1 MARPGAPLAAAALV
15 IAAVAGAL
23 TVAGSLKHQPVT
35 AGQSVNPYGV
45 PAYYVALITAKPRS
59 DVENQLGSS
68 SLVDTAAELRS
79 TQTGAVLAKVTP
91 PKPYVSFTGVTAAAD
106 DRTFVVSAQG
116 PVHSYGMPPFPAQRF
131 FLLRTDPDAR
141 AGARM
146 TLTALPA
153 GYVPVGH
160 GIHDMALSP
169 DGTQLAADIGSDPPF
184 DQKLYVFDLATGTER
199 AWSTRTCAQCVPGSG
214 GMVYGGVNTDALSW
228 TADSRH
234 VAFVWGNTVR
244 LLDTRAAGSDILT
257 DSRTVATWTDGAKG
271 LNAWRGAIITPDG
284 RTVLGI
290 EELES
295 LKRNGPIREQLVT
308 WSAATGQQ
316 TAVLNNLNVR
326 KRSEFEQIL
335 YTNADGSVLV
345 LTYLRPGTERATIV
359 HDGRATSIPGP
370 AHRRRR
376 LVVLPGWGSAIMAGA
391 DLAEA
396 DPGVDAGH
404 RVVAGGQE
412 RRSARRDPAHPGPA
426 AR

>member
-1 MARPGAPLAAAALV
+1 MNPLQDKLRAAFRETADEIPAEAPPLHLSPQPRAGQNGRHARWRAWAAPLAAAALV
-15 IAAVAGAL
+15 IAVVVGAL
-23 TVAGSLKHQPVT
+23 TPAGSLKHEPAT
-35 AGQSVNPYGV
+35 AGQSAGPYGV
-45 PAYYVALITAKPRS
+45 PAYYVALITANPRS

-131 FLLRTDPDAR
+131 FLLRIDQASQV
-141 AGARM
+141 GARM

-153 GYVPVGH
+153 GYVPPDH

-184 DQKLYVFDLATGTER
+184 DDKLYVFDLATGTER

-345 LTYLRPGTERATIV
+345 LTYLQPGTNATIV
-359 HDGRATSIPGP
+359 HDGRNTSIPWS
-370 AHRRRR
+370 RY
-376 LVVLPGWGSAIMAGA
+376 IA
-391 DLAEA
+391 D
-396 DPGVDAGH
+396 
-404 RVVAGGQE
+404 
-412 RRSARRDPAHPGPA
+412 A
-426 AR
+426 AW

>member
-1 MARPGAPLAAAALV
+1 MTPLQDKLRAAFRETADEIPAEAPPLHLSPQPRAGQNGRHTRWRAWAAPLAAAALV

-23 TVAGSLKHQPVT
+23 TVAGSLKHEPVT
-35 AGQSVNPYGV
+35 AGQSAGPYGV

-116 PVHSYGMPPFPAQRF
+116 PVHSFGMPPFPAQRF
-131 FLLRTDPDAR
+131 FLLRIDQASQ

-153 GYVPVGH
+153 GYVPPGH

-169 DGTQLAADIGSDPPF
+169 DGTQLAADIGSDPPL
-184 DQKLYVFDLATGTER
+184 DDKLYVFDLATGTER
-199 AWSTRTCAQCVPGSG
+199 AWSARTCAKCVPSSG

-228 TADSRH
+228 TADSQE
-234 VAFVWGNTVR
+234 VAFIWGNTVR

-257 DSRTVATWTDGAKG
+257 DSKTVATWTDGFKP

-295 LKRNGPIREQLVT
+295 LKQNGPIREQLAT

-345 LTYLRPGTERATIV
+345 LTYLQPGTNATIV
-359 HDGRATSIPGP
+359 HDGRATSIPWSRYI
-370 AHRRRR
+370 A
-376 LVVLPGWGSAIMAGA
+376 
-391 DLAEA
+391 
-396 DPGVDAGH
+396 
-404 RVVAGGQE
+404 VA
-412 RRSARRDPAHPGPA
+412 AW
-426 AR
+426 